1 MLKTEIQK
9 SIPVDFWVLRG
20 LEGVKRRMGT
30 LISSTEGLLFVILLM
45 VAFSLWLQK
54 FKVFK
59 SLGPV
64 LTVVIIGIVLSNTRI
79 VPISHDLY
87 SSIST
92 YCVQAAISICL
103 LSMNVTELKKLN
115 RQPVI
120 ALVSA
125 IFSVCIVAIGL
136 GIVFAP
142 RIIEG
147 WKCAGMFVGT
157 YTGGT
162 PNLTAIATGLDCS
175 RETLAAANAADYV
188 VSTPLMIFM
197 FAAPAIMKASQRW
210 NKLWP
215 YQFTEIELDDG
226 ESEPLMSDKKWA
238 IKDIAWLLTIGF
250 GVAFITTAIA
260 KNIFPETF
268 WKAGRLLMVTTV
280 SICLAQLKPVKKLR
294 GNLDLG
300 LFISLCFLATIGFAV
315 DLQQFIGSALMMT
328 LYVLF
333 MLIGC
338 TLLHFIIC
346 RIFKIKYEY
355 VLLSMVG
362 CIVDGP
368 TASLTAAGAN
378 WKSLINVGLIMGVI
392 AGACGNYVGIF
403 VAYAVKA
410 ICGL

>member
-1 MLKTEIQK
+1 MK
-9 SIPVDFWVLRG
+9 
-20 LEGVKRRMGT
+20 T

-45 VAFSLWLQK
+45 VAFSLWLQRY
-54 FKVFK
+54 KVFR

-64 LTVVIIGIVLSNTRI
+64 LTVVIIGIVLSNTHV

-92 YCVQAAISICL
+92 YCVQAGISICL

-136 GIVFAP
+136 GIIFAP
-142 RIIEG
+142 QITEG

-162 PNLTAIATGLDCS
+162 PNLTAIATGVDCS

-188 VSTPLMIFM
+188 VSTPLMVLM
-197 FAAPAIMKASQRW
+197 FAAPAIFKASKRW
-210 NKLWP
+210 NILWP
-215 YQFTEIELDDG
+215 YSFTEEELDEG
-226 ESEPLMSDKKWA
+226 EHKPLMSDKEWS

-260 KNIFPETF
+260 QRIFPDTF
-268 WKAGRLLMVTTV
+268 WKAGRLLMVTTI

-294 GNLDLG
+294 GNLVLG

-315 DLQQFIGSALMMT
+315 DLREFVGSAFMMT
-328 LYVLF
+328 LYVFL

-338 TLLHFIIC
+338 TILHFLIC
-346 RIFKIKYEY
+346 RLFKIKYEY

-368 TASLTAAGAN
+368 TASLTAAGGN

-403 VAYAVKA
+403 VAYVVKA

>member
-1 MLKTEIQK
+1 MD
-9 SIPVDFWVLRG
+9 S
-20 LEGVKRRMGT
+20 
-30 LISSTEGLLFVILLM
+30 LITSTQGLLFVILLM

-64 LTVVIIGIVLSNTRI
+64 LTVVVIGIILSNTHI

-87 SSIST
+87 GSIST
-92 YCVQAAISICL
+92 YCVQAGISICL

-125 IFSVCIVAIGL
+125 IASVCVVAIGL
-136 GIVFAP
+136 GIIFAP
-142 RIIEG
+142 HMVEG

-162 PNLTAIATGLDCS
+162 PNLTAIATGVDCS

-188 VSTPLMIFM
+188 VSTPLMVAM
-197 FAAPAIMKASQRW
+197 FAAPAFFKASKKW

-215 YQFTEIELDDG
+215 YSFTQEELEEG
-226 ESEPLMSDKKWA
+226 GSEHLMADKEWS

-250 GVAFITTAIA
+250 GVAFVTTAVA
-260 KNIFPETF
+260 QRIFPDTF
-268 WKAGRLLMVTTV
+268 WKAGRLLLVTTV

-315 DLQQFIGSALMMT
+315 DIKQFIGSAFIMT
-328 LYVLF
+328 LYVFL

-368 TASLTAAGAN
+368 TASLTAAGGG

-392 AGACGNYVGIF
+392 AGACGNYAGIF

>member
-1 MLKTEIQK
+1 MLIQ
-9 SIPVDFWVLRG
+9 IVDNPQSTIYNHQYMKG
-20 LEGVKRRMGT
+20 EEEKKMEA
-30 LISSTEGLLFVILLM
+30 LITRTEGLIFVILIM
-45 VAFSLWLQK
+45 VAFALWLQR
-54 FKVFK
+54 FKAFK

-64 LTVVIIGIVLSNTRI
+64 LTVVVL
-79 VPISHDLY
+79 
-87 SSIST
+87 ST
-92 YCVQAAISICL
+92 YCVTPAISICL
-103 LSMNVTELKKLN
+103 LSMNMRELKKLN
-115 RQPVI
+115 REPVI

-125 IFSVCIVAIGL
+125 IFSVCFIAIILGL
-136 GIVFAP
+136 FFAP
-142 RIIEG
+142 RITEG

-188 VSTPLMIFM
+188 VSTPLMVFL
-197 FAAPAIMKASQRW
+197 FAAPAILKASKRW

-215 YQFTEIELDDG
+215 YQFTKEELDDG
-226 ESEPLMSDKKWA
+226 EDEPLMSDKRWS
-238 IKDIAWLLTIGF
+238 IRDIAWLLTIGF
-250 GVAFITTAIA
+250 GVSFVCTVIA
-260 KNIFPETF
+260 QSIFPDTF
-268 WKAGRLLMVTTV
+268 WKAGRLLILTTV
-280 SICLAQLKPVKKLR
+280 SIGLAQLKPVQKLR

-300 LFISLCFLATIGFAV
+300 LFISLTFLATIGFAV

-338 TLLHFIIC
+338 IVLHLIIC

-355 VLLSMVG
+355 VILSMVG

-368 TASLTAAGAN
+368 TSSLTAAGAD

-403 VAYAVKA
+403 VSYVIKG

>member
-1 MLKTEIQK
+1 MK
-9 SIPVDFWVLRG
+9 
-20 LEGVKRRMGT
+20 T
-30 LISSTEGLLFVILLM
+30 LITSTEGLIFVVFIM
-45 VAFSLWLQK
+45 VAFSLWLQR

-64 LTVVIIGIVLSNTRI
+64 LTVVVIGIILSNTHV
-79 VPISHDLY
+79 VPISHDFY
-87 SSIST
+87 SALST
-92 YCVQAAISICL
+92 YCVQASICICL
-103 LSMNVTELKKLN
+103 LSMNMTELKKLN

-120 ALVSA
+120 ALISA
-125 IFSVCIVAIGL
+125 IFSVCVIAIIL
-136 GIVFAP
+136 GIIFAP
-142 RIIEG
+142 RITEG

-175 RETLAAANAADYV
+175 RATLAAANAADYV
-188 VSTPLMIFM
+188 VSTPLMVFL
-197 FAAPAIMKASQRW
+197 FAAPALMKASKRW
-210 NKLWP
+210 GKLWP
-215 YQFTEIELDDG
+215 YQFTENELSDG
-226 ESEPLMSDKKWA
+226 DHEPLMSDKKWS

-268 WKAGRLLMVTTV
+268 WKAGRLLLVTTFA
-280 SICLAQLKPVKKLR
+280 IGLAQLKPVKKLR

-315 DLQQFIGSALMMT
+315 NLQEFIGSAFMMT
-328 LYVLF
+328 LYVLC
-333 MLIGC
+333 MLVGC
-338 TLLHFIIC
+338 LLLHFVIC

-368 TASLTAAGAN
+368 TASLTAAGAQ

-403 VAYAVKA
+403 VAYAVRA
-410 ICGL
+410 LCGL

>member
-1 MLKTEIQK
+1 MD
-9 SIPVDFWVLRG
+9 S
-20 LEGVKRRMGT
+20 
-30 LISSTEGLLFVILLM
+30 LITSTQGLLFVILLM

-64 LTVVIIGIVLSNTRI
+64 LTVVVIGIILSNTHI

-87 SSIST
+87 GSIST
-92 YCVQAAISICL
+92 YCVQAGISICL

-125 IFSVCIVAIGL
+125 IASVCVVAIGL
-136 GIVFAP
+136 GIIFAP
-142 RIIEG
+142 HMVEG

-162 PNLTAIATGLDCS
+162 PNLTAIATGVDCS

-188 VSTPLMIFM
+188 VSTPLMVAM
-197 FAAPAIMKASQRW
+197 FAAPAFFKASKKW

-215 YQFTEIELDDG
+215 YSFTQEELDEG
-226 ESEPLMSDKKWA
+226 GSEHLMADKEWS

-250 GVAFITTAIA
+250 GVAFVTTAVA
-260 KNIFPETF
+260 QRIFPDTF
-268 WKAGRLLMVTTV
+268 WKAGRLLLVTTV

-315 DLQQFIGSALMMT
+315 DIKQFIGSAFIMT
-328 LYVLF
+328 LYVFL

-368 TASLTAAGAN
+368 TASLTAAGGG

-410 ICGL
+410 LCGL

>member
-1 MLKTEIQK
+1 
-9 SIPVDFWVLRG
+9 
-20 LEGVKRRMGT
+20 MGT
-30 LISSTEGLLFVILLM
+30 LISNTQGLLFVVLLM
-45 VAFSLWLQK
+45 VAVSLWLQK
-54 FKVFK
+54 YKVFK

-64 LTVVIIGIVLSNTRI
+64 LTVVVIGIVLSNARI
-79 VPISHDLY
+79 VPISHEFYD
-87 SSIST
+87 SIST
-92 YCVQAAISICL
+92 YCVQASICICL
-103 LSMNVTELKKLN
+103 LSMNVTELRKLN

-125 IFSVCIVAIGL
+125 IVSVCLVAIVL
-136 GIVFAP
+136 GIIFAP
-142 RIIEG
+142 KITEG
-147 WKCAGMFVGT
+147 WKVAGMFVGT

-162 PNLTAIATGLDCS
+162 PNLTAIATGVDCS

-188 VSTPLMIFM
+188 VSTPLMVAM
-197 FAAPAIMKASQRW
+197 FAAPAIFKASKRW

-215 YQFTEIELDDG
+215 YSFTPKELDDG
-226 ESEPLMSDKKWA
+226 ETEPLMADKKWA

-250 GVAFITTAIA
+250 GVAWVTTELAQM
-260 KNIFPETF
+260 IFPDTF

-280 SICLAQLKPVKKLR
+280 AICLAQLKPVKKLR

-315 DLQQFIGSALMMT
+315 DLQQFLGSALMMT
-328 LYVLF
+328 LYVFF

-338 TLLHFIIC
+338 TVLHFVIC
-346 RIFKIKYEY
+346 RLFKIKYEY

-368 TASLTAAGAN
+368 TASLTAAGGN

-410 ICGL
+410 LCGL

>member
-1 MLKTEIQK
+1 MD
-9 SIPVDFWVLRG
+9 S
-20 LEGVKRRMGT
+20 
-30 LISSTEGLLFVILLM
+30 LITSTQGLLFIILLM

-64 LTVVIIGIVLSNTRI
+64 LTVVVIGIILSNTHI

-87 SSIST
+87 GSIST
-92 YCVQAAISICL
+92 YCVQAGISICL

-125 IFSVCIVAIGL
+125 IASVCVVAIGL
-136 GIVFAP
+136 GIIFAP
-142 RIIEG
+142 HMVEG

-162 PNLTAIATGLDCS
+162 PNLTAIATGVDCS

-188 VSTPLMIFM
+188 VSTPLMVAM
-197 FAAPAIMKASQRW
+197 FAAPAFFKASKKW

-215 YQFTEIELDDG
+215 YSFTQEELEEG
-226 ESEPLMSDKKWA
+226 GSEHLMADKEWS

-250 GVAFITTAIA
+250 GVAFVTTAVA
-260 KNIFPETF
+260 QKIFPDTF
-268 WKAGRLLMVTTV
+268 WKAGRLLLVTTV

-315 DLQQFIGSALMMT
+315 DIKQFIGSAFIMT
-328 LYVLF
+328 LYVFL

-368 TASLTAAGAN
+368 TASLTAAGGG

-392 AGACGNYVGIF
+392 AGACGNYAGIF

>member
-1 MLKTEIQK
+1 MD
-9 SIPVDFWVLRG
+9 S
-20 LEGVKRRMGT
+20 
-30 LISSTEGLLFVILLM
+30 LITSTQGLLFIILLM

-64 LTVVIIGIVLSNTRI
+64 LTVVVIGIILSNTHI

-87 SSIST
+87 GSIST
-92 YCVQAAISICL
+92 YCVQAGISICL

-125 IFSVCIVAIGL
+125 IASVCAVAIGL
-136 GIVFAP
+136 GIIFAP
-142 RIIEG
+142 HMVEG

-162 PNLTAIATGLDCS
+162 PNLTAIATGVDCS

-188 VSTPLMIFM
+188 VSTPLMVAM
-197 FAAPAIMKASQRW
+197 FAAPAFFKASKKW

-215 YQFTEIELDDG
+215 YSFTQEELEEG
-226 ESEPLMSDKKWA
+226 GSEHLMADKEWS

-250 GVAFITTAIA
+250 GVAFVTTAVA
-260 KNIFPETF
+260 QRIFPDTF
-268 WKAGRLLMVTTV
+268 WKAGRLLLVTTV

-315 DLQQFIGSALMMT
+315 DIKQFIGSAFIMT
-328 LYVLF
+328 LYVFL

-368 TASLTAAGAN
+368 TASLTAAGGG

>member
-1 MLKTEIQK
+1 
-9 SIPVDFWVLRG
+9 
-20 LEGVKRRMGT
+20 MGT
-30 LISSTEGLLFVILLM
+30 LISSTQGLLFVILLM

-54 FKVFK
+54 YKVCR

-64 LTVVIIGIVLSNTRI
+64 LTVVVIGIVLSNTHI
-79 VPISHDLY
+79 VPISHELY
-87 SSIST
+87 DSIST
-92 YCVQAAISICL
+92 YCVQAGISICL

-115 RQPVI
+115 KEPVI

-125 IFSVCIVAIGL
+125 IASVCVVAIVL
-136 GIVFAP
+136 GMIFAP

-162 PNLTAIATGLDCS
+162 PNLTAIATGVDCS

-188 VSTPLMIFM
+188 VSTPLMVAM
-197 FAAPAIMKASQRW
+197 FAAPAFFKASKKW

-215 YQFTEIELDDG
+215 YSFKPEELDDG
-226 ESEPLMSDKKWA
+226 ETEPLMADKKWA

-250 GVAFITTAIA
+250 GVAFVTTMIA
-260 KNIFPETF
+260 QRIFPDTF

-280 SICLAQLKPVKKLR
+280 SICLAQLKPIKKLR

-315 DLQQFIGSALMMT
+315 DLQQFIGSAFLMT
-328 LYVLF
+328 LYVFF
-333 MLIGC
+333 MLVGC
-338 TLLHFIIC
+338 TLLHFLIC
-346 RIFKIKYEY
+346 RLFKIKYEY

-368 TASLTAAGAN
+368 TASLTAAGGN

-403 VAYAVKA
+403 VAYIVKA
-410 ICGL
+410 NCGL

>member
-1 MLKTEIQK
+1 MK
-9 SIPVDFWVLRG
+9 
-20 LEGVKRRMGT
+20 T

-45 VAFSLWLQK
+45 VAFTLQLQRY
-54 FKVFK
+54 KVFR

-64 LTVVIIGIVLSNTRI
+64 LTVVVIGIILSNTHI

-92 YCVQAAISICL
+92 YCVQAGISICL

-136 GIVFAP
+136 GIIFAP
-142 RIIEG
+142 HITEG

-162 PNLTAIATGLDCS
+162 PNLTTIATGVDCS

-188 VSTPLMIFM
+188 VSTPLMVLM
-197 FAAPAIMKASQRW
+197 FAAAAIFKASKRW

-215 YQFTEIELDDG
+215 YSFTEEELDEG
-226 ESEPLMSDKKWA
+226 EHKPLMSDKEWS

-260 KNIFPETF
+260 QRIFPDTF
-268 WKAGRLLMVTTV
+268 WKAGRLLMVTTI

-315 DLQQFIGSALMMT
+315 DLREFVGSAFMMT
-328 LYVLF
+328 LYVFL
-333 MLIGC
+333 MLAGC
-338 TLLHFIIC
+338 TLLHFLIC
-346 RIFKIKYEY
+346 RLLKIKYEY

-368 TASLTAAGAN
+368 TASLTAAGGN

-410 ICGL
+410 ICGLQACEWQYIAKKYQ

>member
-1 MLKTEIQK
+1 MD
-9 SIPVDFWVLRG
+9 S
-20 LEGVKRRMGT
+20 
-30 LISSTEGLLFVILLM
+30 LITSTQGLLFIILLM

-64 LTVVIIGIVLSNTRI
+64 LTVVVIGIILSNTHI

-87 SSIST
+87 GSIST
-92 YCVQAAISICL
+92 YCVQAGISICL

-125 IFSVCIVAIGL
+125 IASVCVVAIGL
-136 GIVFAP
+136 GIIFAP
-142 RIIEG
+142 HMVEG

-162 PNLTAIATGLDCS
+162 PNLTAIATGVDCS

-188 VSTPLMIFM
+188 VSTPLMVAM
-197 FAAPAIMKASQRW
+197 FAAPAFFKASKKW

-215 YQFTEIELDDG
+215 YSFTQEELEEG
-226 ESEPLMSDKKWA
+226 GSEHLMADKEWS

-250 GVAFITTAIA
+250 GVAFVTTAVA
-260 KNIFPETF
+260 QKIFPDTF
-268 WKAGRLLMVTTV
+268 WKAGRLLLVTTV

-315 DLQQFIGSALMMT
+315 DIKQFIGSAFIMT
-328 LYVLF
+328 LYVFL

-368 TASLTAAGAN
+368 TASLTAAGGG

>member
-1 MLKTEIQK
+1 
-9 SIPVDFWVLRG
+9 
-20 LEGVKRRMGT
+20 
-30 LISSTEGLLFVILLM
+30 
-45 VAFSLWLQK
+45 
-54 FKVFK
+54 
-59 SLGPV
+59 
-64 LTVVIIGIVLSNTRI
+64 
-79 VPISHDLY
+79 
-87 SSIST
+87 
-92 YCVQAAISICL
+92 
-103 LSMNVTELKKLN
+103 
-115 RQPVI
+115 
-120 ALVSA
+120 
-125 IFSVCIVAIGL
+125 
-136 GIVFAP
+136 
-142 RIIEG
+142 
-147 WKCAGMFVGT
+147 MFVGT

-162 PNLTAIATGLDCS
+162 PNLTAIATGVDCS

-188 VSTPLMIFM
+188 VSTPLMVAM
-197 FAAPAIMKASQRW
+197 FAAPAFFKASKKW

-215 YQFTEIELDDG
+215 YSFKPEELDDG
-226 ESEPLMSDKKWA
+226 ETEPLMADKKWA

-250 GVAFITTAIA
+250 GVAFVTTMIA
-260 KNIFPETF
+260 QRIFPDAF

-315 DLQQFIGSALMMT
+315 DLKQFIGSAFLMT
-328 LYVLF
+328 LYVFF
-333 MLIGC
+333 MLVGC
-338 TLLHFIIC
+338 TLLHFLVC
-346 RIFKIKYEY
+346 RLFKIKYEY

-368 TASLTAAGAN
+368 TASLTAAGGN

>member
-1 MLKTEIQK
+1 MK
-9 SIPVDFWVLRG
+9 
-20 LEGVKRRMGT
+20 T

-45 VAFSLWLQK
+45 VAFALWLQRY
-54 FKVFK
+54 KVFR

-64 LTVVIIGIVLSNTRI
+64 LTVVIIGIVLSNTHV

-92 YCVQAAISICL
+92 YCVQAGISICL

-136 GIVFAP
+136 GIIFAP
-142 RIIEG
+142 QITEG

-162 PNLTAIATGLDCS
+162 PNLTAIATGVDCS

-188 VSTPLMIFM
+188 VSTPLMVLM
-197 FAAPAIMKASQRW
+197 FAAPAIFKASKRW
-210 NKLWP
+210 TKLWP
-215 YQFTEIELDDG
+215 YSFTEEELDEG
-226 ESEPLMSDKKWA
+226 EHKTLMSDKEWS

-260 KNIFPETF
+260 QRIFPDTF
-268 WKAGRLLMVTTV
+268 WKAGRLLMVTTI

-315 DLQQFIGSALMMT
+315 DLREFVGSAFMMT
-328 LYVLF
+328 LYVFL

-338 TLLHFIIC
+338 TVLHFLIC
-346 RIFKIKYEY
+346 RLFKIKYEY

-368 TASLTAAGAN
+368 TASLTAAGGN

-403 VAYAVKA
+403 VAYVVKA

>member
-1 MLKTEIQK
+1 MK
-9 SIPVDFWVLRG
+9 
-20 LEGVKRRMGT
+20 T

-45 VAFSLWLQK
+45 VAFSLWLQRY
-54 FKVFK
+54 KVFR

-64 LTVVIIGIVLSNTRI
+64 LTVVIIGIVLSNTHV

-92 YCVQAAISICL
+92 YCVQAGISICL

-136 GIVFAP
+136 GIIFAP
-142 RIIEG
+142 QITEG
-147 WKCAGMFVGT
+147 WKCVGMFVGT

-162 PNLTAIATGLDCS
+162 PNLTAIATGVDCS

-188 VSTPLMIFM
+188 VSTPLMVLM
-197 FAAPAIMKASQRW
+197 FAAPAIFKASKRW

-215 YQFTEIELDDG
+215 YSFTEEELDEG
-226 ESEPLMSDKKWA
+226 EHKPLMSDKEWS

-260 KNIFPETF
+260 QRIFPDTF
-268 WKAGRLLMVTTV
+268 WKAGRLLMVTTI

-315 DLQQFIGSALMMT
+315 DLREFVGSAFMMT
-328 LYVLF
+328 LYVFL

-338 TLLHFIIC
+338 TILHFLIC
-346 RIFKIKYEY
+346 RLFKIKYEY

-368 TASLTAAGAN
+368 TASLTAAGGN

-403 VAYAVKA
+403 VAYVVKA

>member
-1 MLKTEIQK
+1 
-9 SIPVDFWVLRG
+9 
-20 LEGVKRRMGT
+20 MGT